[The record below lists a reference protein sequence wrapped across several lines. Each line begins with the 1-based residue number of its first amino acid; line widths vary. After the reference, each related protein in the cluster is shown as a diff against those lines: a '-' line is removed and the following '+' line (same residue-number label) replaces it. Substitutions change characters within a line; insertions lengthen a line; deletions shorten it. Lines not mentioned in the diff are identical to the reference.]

1 MPVHDAL
8 LRLSKPLRVDLN
20 VVRGDSVLLVFTVRT
35 SEGTRIPLTGL
46 SAQAV
51 VRVSIDDT
59 TTYTLD
65 VAVSQS
71 AAGQSDTGRLTVTAP
86 GSRTL
91 LWPDVGHW
99 GLQLQDASLDGT
111 FRKSICQ
118 GRLRLVRDVVVP

>member
-20 VVRGDSVLLVFTVRT
+20 VTRGDSVLLVLTVRT
-35 SEGTRIPLTGL
+35 NEGTRVPLTGL
-46 SAQAV
+46 SGQAV
-51 VRVSIDDT
+51 ARIAIDDT

-71 AAGQSDTGRLTVTAP
+71 AAGQADTGRITLTAP
-86 GSRTL
+86 GARTL

-99 GLQLQDASLDGT
+99 GLQLQDSSPDGA

>member
-1 MPVHDAL
+1 MPISDAL
-8 LRLSKPLRVDLN
+8 LRLSRPLRVDLN

-35 SEGTRIPLTGL
+35 SEGTRVPLTGL
-46 SAQAV
+46 SALAV
-51 VRVSIDDT
+51 VRTAIDDT

-71 AAGQSDTGRLTVTAP
+71 AAGLPDTGRLTVTAP
-86 GSRTL
+86 GARTL

-99 GLQLQDASLDGT
+99 GLQLQDDSPDGA
-111 FRKSICQ
+111 FRKSVVQ